1 MSAPMQQE
9 VFTQI
14 GNNMTT
20 KQNNKR
26 VFLETDQCIVIFG
39 ANGDLCSRKLIPALY
54 NLYLADHLPQ
64 VFYIIAIDHGDI
76 SELDYK
82 KHLLDGVN
90 QFSRTG
96 KADKTAWKKFSSHI
110 SFLQGDFTNA
120 TLYEALNERLKACDI
135 TAGNR
140 CNRLFYYSVA
150 PRFIETISE
159 QLYKNKTASQKDSD
173 RIIIEKPF
181 GSDLASAKKINAFLT
196 KRFDEQQL
204 YRIDHYLGKE
214 TVQNI
219 MAFRFANFVFEP
231 LWNRQFIDHVQITV
245 AETVSVGS
253 RAGYYEQAGAI
264 RDMIQNHLLQLLCT
278 IAMDPP
284 QNLHAETVRNK
295 KIGVLKN
302 IRPFNKASIEKNIV
316 RAQYGAGK
324 IKDLDQVGYRG
335 EEKVATGSTT
345 ETYFAGKFFIDNER
359 WRNVPFYLRTGKC
372 LAKQTSIIVIQF
384 KDTPHR
390 IFKED
395 TSPNR
400 LVIAIQPDNAISLFF
415 ECKAPGL
422 EMKLKNVEMDFTY
435 RENYDQQLPEA
446 YEALLLDAMEGD
458 ASLFMRKDQVE
469 AAWKVVMPMI
479 NEWKKQARSSLK
491 FYPAGTMG
499 PKLADEL
506 LRRDGRE
513 WY

>member
-1 MSAPMQQE
+1 MA
-9 VFTQI
+9 
-14 GNNMTT
+14 T
-20 KQNNKR
+20 KKNTPR
-26 VFLETDQCIVIFG
+26 FFLANDQCIVIFG

-64 VFYIIAIDHGDI
+64 VFFIIAIDHGEI
-76 SELDYK
+76 KETDYK

-90 QFSRTG
+90 EFSRTG
-96 KADKTAWKKFSSHI
+96 KADKSAWKKFSTQI
-110 SFLQGDFTNA
+110 SYLQGDFTTA
-120 TLYEALNERLKACDI
+120 SLYDALNEKLRSCDAV
-135 TAGNR
+135 AGNR

-159 QLYKNKTASQKDSD
+159 QLFKNKTATQKDSD

-181 GSDLASAKKINAFLT
+181 GSDLASAKKLNAFLT
-196 KRFDEQQL
+196 RRFDEKQL

-219 MAFRFANFVFEP
+219 AAFRFANYVFEP
-231 LWNRQFIDHVQITV
+231 LWNKKFVDHVQITV

-278 IAMDPP
+278 IAMEPP
-284 QNLHAETVRNK
+284 QNLHAETIRNK
-295 KIGVLKN
+295 KIAVLKS
-302 IRPFNKASIEKNIV
+302 IKPFTKASIEKNIV
-316 RAQYGAGK
+316 RAQYTEGK
-324 IKDLDQVGYRG
+324 LKDGDQVAYRD
-335 EEKVATGSTT
+335 EKNVAPGSVT
-345 ETYFAGKFFIDNER
+345 ETFFAGKFYIDNER
-359 WRNVPFYLRTGKC
+359 WRTVPFYLRTGKC
-372 LAKQTSIIVIQF
+372 LAKQTSVITIQF

-395 TSPNR
+395 TNANR
-400 LVIAIQPDNAISLFF
+400 LVIAIQPDNAISLSF
-415 ECKAPGL
+415 ECKVPGL

-446 YEALLLDAMEGD
+446 YEALLLDAMQGD

-469 AAWKVVMPMI
+469 AAWKVVMPI
-479 NEWKKQARSSLK
+479 IDAWKQQAKTTLK

-499 PKLADEL
+499 PKLADDL
-506 LRRDGRE
+506 LKKDGRE

>member
-1 MSAPMQQE
+1 M
-9 VFTQI
+9 
-14 GNNMTT
+14 
-20 KQNNKR
+20 
-26 VFLETDQCIVIFG
+26 
-39 ANGDLCSRKLIPALY
+39 
-54 NLYLADHLPQ
+54 
-64 VFYIIAIDHGDI
+64 
-76 SELDYK
+76 
-82 KHLLDGVN
+82 
-90 QFSRTG
+90 
-96 KADKTAWKKFSSHI
+96 
-110 SFLQGDFTNA
+110 
-120 TLYEALNERLKACDI
+120 
-135 TAGNR
+135 
-140 CNRLFYYSVA
+140 
-150 PRFIETISE
+150 ISE

-181 GSDLASAKKINAFLT
+181 GSDLASAKKLNAFLT
-196 KRFDEQQL
+196 KRFDEKQL

-284 QNLHAETVRNK
+284 QNLQAETVRNK
-295 KIGVLKN
+295 KIVVLKN

-335 EEKVATGSTT
+335 EEKVAAGSMT

-479 NEWKKQARSSLK
+479 NEWKRQAKSSLK